1 MATRTY
7 DLTILIDADAPS
19 ETRSQI
25 LSSTEEMIKATGEVT
40 EAKDW
45 GTRQTTFEI
54 DHHTE
59 AEYHVWRFD
68 AEPETLEK
76 LDRSLKI
83 MEGVLRFRVIKA
95 VGDSV
100 PDAPPPPKRPTDE
113 RATYERPPRNARADA
128 VTEESAQVAAAA
140 APGSTVEPP
149 AEATAPDAPAAP
161 AEEPAAAGAPAEDSA
176 EPAAEQAAE

>member
-19 ETRSQI
+19 ETCAQI

-68 AEPETLEK
+68 AEPETLDK

-95 VGDSV
+95 VGDAV

-128 VTEESAQVAAAA
+128 VTEESA
-140 APGSTVEPP
+140 PT
-149 AEATAPDAPAAP
+149 EALAPDAPAAP
-161 AEEPAAAGAPAEDSA
+161 VEEPAAAEAPAEDPA
-176 EPAAEQAAE
+176 EPAAETSG